1 MVKSSLRSIVTSRW
15 SRLVI
20 SAALL
25 ALLLYETN
33 VEEIR
38 AAIARAQLSWIL
50 LAYGAVMAS
59 QFVSAYRWGLLAR
72 AVGFAAS
79 FGRICIYYLSA
90 MYLNLFGPGTVAGD
104 VGRVLFLAGGRR
116 RGLALSTVFA
126 DRTIGFVALVWI
138 AAAGVLL
145 LPGDPLLQPL
155 RWPAALI
162 VPVTIA
168 GWLWGPRFLARLLPP
183 TSRWRRLVE
192 HDMAPYWHDHTLL
205 AISLAWAAGAHLC
218 QIIGQMFIARALGL
232 ELPWTFFFLVVPLV
246 NIAGAAP
253 LSLQGVGLREASYLY
268 YLAKIGVP
276 RESALAVG
284 LLTSIVIIASGVSGL
299 PAFLMLRQSG
309 TDQERKVEGGKRKDQ
324 IG

>member
-1 MVKSSLRSIVTSRW
+1 MVKTSLRAIVTSRW

-25 ALLLYETN
+25 ALLFYETN
-33 VEEIR
+33 VEEMR
-38 AAIARAQLSWIL
+38 AALAHARLDWIV
-50 LAYGAVMAS
+50 LAYVAVMAS

-126 DRTIGFVALVWI
+126 DRVIGLVALVWI
-138 AAAGVLL
+138 AAIGVLV
-145 LPGDPLLQPL
+145 LPGDPVLRPL
-155 RWPAALI
+155 RWPAAMI
-162 VPVTIA
+162 VPITIA
-168 GWLWGPRFLARLLPP
+168 GWLRGPRFLARLLPP

-205 AISLAWAAGAHLC
+205 AISLGWAAFAHLC
-218 QIIGQMFIARALGL
+218 QIVGQMFIARALGL
-232 ELPWTFFFLVVPLV
+232 ELPWTFFFLIVPLV

-253 LSLQGVGLREASYLY
+253 VSLQGIGLREASYLY
-268 YLAKIGVP
+268 YLGRIGVP
-276 RESALAVG
+276 REAALAVG
-284 LLTSIVIIASGVSGL
+284 LLTSIVIVASGVSGL

-309 TDQERKVEGGKRKDQ
+309 ADAERKAESRTTE
-324 IG
+324 